1 MKQNMTIWFEGAGHF
16 ERDEEIRCKSYWDHY
31 SNIQEGNHSVTK
43 LTHKVDGD
51 HALVMSPQYQMWCSH
66 SSLINPFFTAAH
78 IPNHLT
84 RPHTKL
90 KEIVLSKDLYILNCH
105 QDLSILSYLRKYNL
119 VTMK

>member
-1 MKQNMTIWFEGAGHF
+1 
-16 ERDEEIRCKSYWDHY
+16 
-31 SNIQEGNHSVTK
+31 
-43 LTHKVDGD
+43 
-51 HALVMSPQYQMWCSH
+51 MSPQYQMWCSH

-78 IPNHLT
+78 IPNHLA

-90 KEIVLSKDLYILNCH
+90 KEIVLNKDLYILNCH